1 MLCQI
6 AVGPEF
12 QNFMSLQY
20 VASFLGPRRASEN
33 LDCYP
38 KMSTQSFLFILNC
51 SGFHLKQNMFFSLF
65 KSEN

>member
-20 VASFLGPRRASEN
+20 VASFLGPCRASEN
-33 LDCYP
+33 LNCYP
-38 KMSTQSFLFILNC
+38 KMSTQSFFIYFKLFRVSPETKYVL
-51 SGFHLKQNMFFSLF
+51 
-65 KSEN
+65 